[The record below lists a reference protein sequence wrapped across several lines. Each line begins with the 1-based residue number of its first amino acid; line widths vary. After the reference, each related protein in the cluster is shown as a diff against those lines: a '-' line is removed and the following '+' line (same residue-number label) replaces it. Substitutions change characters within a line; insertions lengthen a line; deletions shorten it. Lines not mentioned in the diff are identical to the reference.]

1 MKYPQSLTN
10 NIMLLGNHCFSI
22 YLIRGRGSHTLI
34 ESGISS
40 TAEQIISQI
49 RSFDIDTSRI
59 HNLILTHAHA
69 DHITGAPFLKRIM
82 PWLRVKTGPET
93 ERLLAKES
101 VRKIFLRE
109 DREIRTRLAALGAV
123 ENSHID
129 EPSLE
134 NMIDETIRPGQIL
147 KLEGN
152 PLEVLDAPGHCKG
165 GIALWQPENK
175 VLFCSDYLGF
185 YLPPDR
191 FVPNFYV
198 DYDDFSE
205 TFKYLSELKPAWI
218 CPGHCGAYAGED
230 AIRFID
236 KSRAEVKWVYD
247 YVVNNCQSPEEIE
260 KAKEFLFDR
269 YYVGEAT
276 MFSARNTRYC
286 MELLIRRILSS
297 KAMAQS

>member
-1 MKYPQSLTN
+1 MKYPHSLTK
-10 NIMLLGNHCFSI
+10 NIILLGNQYFSI
-22 YLIRGRGSHTLI
+22 YLIRGRRSHTLI

-49 RSFDIDTSRI
+49 GSLDVDTSGI

-69 DHITGAPFLKRIM
+69 DHITGAPFLKKMM
-82 PWLRVKTGPET
+82 PWLKVKTGSET
-93 ERLLAKES
+93 EQLLAKES
-101 VRKIFLRE
+101 IREIFLRD
-109 DREIRTRLAALGAV
+109 DREIRTRLAALGV
-123 ENSHID
+123 VQNLHVD

-147 KLEGN
+147 ELDGN

-165 GIALWQPENK
+165 GIALWQPESK

-205 TFKYLSELKPAWI
+205 TFEYLSKLKPAWI

-236 KSRAEVKWVYD
+236 KSSAEVKWVYD
-247 YVVNNCQSPEEIE
+247 YIVNNCQSPEEIE
-260 KAKEFLFDR
+260 KAKKFLFNR
-269 YYVGEAT
+269 YYIGEAT
-276 MFSARNTRYC
+276 MFSAQNTRDC